1 MVINWTCSC
10 SRGDKWHSGI
20 KKKKKKSLSIPGT
33 RHHRIA
39 GCFAGGNY
47 TEGEQE
53 IISIQ
58 KFFIAIHTD
67 CEHGSIKAQ
76 QREQSNLL
84 PHVINQ
90 QASQSWV
97 WVCFNWKLTRNKKMR
112 ECVCLWCNET
122 ETVLSLKEILAE
134 LRKNDGIITKTVL
147 PGTDYPTG
155 KG

>member
-1 MVINWTCSC
+1 MAF
-10 SRGDKWHSGI
+10 RKG
-20 KKKKKKSLSIPGT
+20 KKTQQKSLSIPGI

-58 KFFIAIHTD
+58 KFFIAIHAG

-76 QREQSNLL
+76 QREQNNLL

-90 QASQSWV
+90 QAS
-97 WVCFNWKLTRNKKMR
+97 KLWG
-112 ECVCLWCNET
+112 LFFF
-122 ETVLSLKEILAE
+122 
-134 LRKNDGIITKTVL
+134 
-147 PGTDYPTG
+147 
-155 KG
+155 